1 MTALILRD
9 ITLGDKAEMK
19 NLSMGQ
25 KNASDG
31 CVSGAV
37 VQLNCG
43 TTQFGFQPTAASFP
57 NYWRYKDSQQAKLL
71 CSIGLTL
78 KQDSAKTQMTPT
90 LREMRR

>member
-1 MTALILRD
+1 M
-9 ITLGDKAEMK
+9 
-19 NLSMGQ
+19 
-25 KNASDG
+25 
-31 CVSGAV
+31 SGAV

-43 TTQFGFQPTAASFP
+43 TTQFGFQPTAASVP